1 MSAVPG
7 SSEDAGFSVRIAAW
21 PAERETLLS
30 VRLPVF
36 VDEQRVPA
44 EVEEDGSDDACI
56 HALAEARD
64 GTPIGTARLD
74 AGGHIGRVAVVAD
87 WRRRGVGAR
96 LMALLTGVARSRG
109 LPRIELSAQVQAL
122 PFYEALGYAAEG
134 PVYLEAGIEH
144 RRMTL
149 ALEPDDAHPAPA
161 DAARADAAATRRR

>member
-1 MSAVPG
+1 MKASAA
-7 SSEDAGFSVRIAAW
+7 DADFGVRTADWTAD
-21 PAERETLLS
+21 RETLLA

-36 VDEQRVPA
+36 VDEQHVPV
-44 EVEEDGSDDACI
+44 EIEEDGADPDCV
-56 HALAEARD
+56 HALAEAGD

-74 AGGHIGRVAVVAD
+74 ATGHVGRVAVVAA

-96 LMALLTGVARSRG
+96 LMAHLTDVARARG

-122 PFYEALGYAAEG
+122 PFYEALGYVAEG

-149 ALEPDDAHPAPA
+149 ELPRAAPPP
-161 DAARADAAATRRR
+161 RG